1 MKTLHCLLLALL
13 PVLAACR
20 APEPPSPERP
30 PDPQATALRD
40 AMQRP
45 LEKARA
51 VQADTDKA
59 AQAQRAAIDA
69 ATDAPQQ

>member
-1 MKTLHCLLLALL
+1 MNIRYCLLLLL
-13 PVLAACR
+13 PVLAACN

-45 LEKARA
+45 LDQARA
-51 VQADTDKA
+51 VQAETEKA

-69 ATDAPQQ
+69 ASDAPKQ